1 MTDTFL
7 QLTREEMVWELE
19 DPHWD
24 RLSETQ
30 EGPRV
35 IRQRIAIAVGRPV
48 SARAPTYGSSG
59 ALSSPA
65 ASAVLVVADEICDTC
80 LGGTGFWE
88 QVLSTDPQA
97 VDFGWAI
104 GTRHDESERSF
115 TGEMG
120 EVLEELAKRSYHWFI
135 ASSEITAANP
145 IPENAA
151 GNVDLMAETWVKL
164 GREGEGIDAILSNS
178 LNELKE
184 ASAQAEEEGWPPP
197 TPECLERTERLLKRM
212 FEVMPHSYWIY
223 PTSNGEL
230 VIDGGYED
238 HRIIVILPHEGGAIY
253 TYRAPN
259 TGELR
264 AVESADSDN
273 LPDSEMRIV
282 LTRIGG
288 GHDSA

>member
-7 QLTREEMVWELE
+7 QLTREDMVWELE
-19 DPHWD
+19 DLHWD

-35 IRQRIAIAVGRPV
+35 IRQGMAIAVGRSV
-48 SARAPTYGSSG
+48 LARAPTYGFSG
-59 ALSSPA
+59 TLSSPA
-65 ASAVLVVADEICDTC
+65 ASAVLVVADETCDTC

-88 QVLSTDPQA
+88 QVLS
-97 VDFGWAI
+97 
-104 GTRHDESERSF
+104 
-115 TGEMG
+115 MG
-120 EVLEELAKRSYHWFI
+120 EVLEELSKRSSHWFI

-145 IPENAA
+145 IPENVA
-151 GNVDLMAETWVKL
+151 GNVDLIDETWVKL
-164 GREGEGIDAILSNS
+164 GRKKEGIDAILSNS

-184 ASAQAEEEGWPPP
+184 ASAQAEEEGWPLPP
-197 TPECLERTERLLKRM
+197 PECVERTERLLKRM

-253 TYRAPN
+253 TYKAPN

-282 LTRIGG
+282 ITRIGG

>member
-7 QLTREEMVWELE
+7 QLTREDMMWELE
-19 DPHWD
+19 DLHWD

-35 IRQRIAIAVGRPV
+35 IRQGVAIAVGRSV
-48 SARAPTYGSSG
+48 LARAPTYGFSG
-59 ALSSPA
+59 TLSSPA
-65 ASAVLVVADEICDTC
+65 ASAVLVVADETCDMC
-80 LGGTGFWE
+80 LGRTGFWE
-88 QVLSTDPQA
+88 QVLSTDQQA

-104 GTRHDESERSF
+104 GNRHDQSERSS

-120 EVLEELAKRSYHWFI
+120 EVLEELANCSYHRFI
-135 ASSEITAANP
+135 ASSEMTVAKP

-164 GREGEGIDAILSNS
+164 GREEEGIDAILSNS

-184 ASAQAEEEGWPPP
+184 ASAQAEEEGWPLP
-197 TPECLERTERLLKRM
+197 TPECVERTERLLKRM

-223 PTSNGEL
+223 PTPNGEL

-253 TYRAPN
+253 TYKAPN

-273 LPDSEMRIV
+273 LPDSDMRIV
-282 LTRIGG
+282 ITKIGG